1 MFENLERQ
9 VQEKELEE
17 KQIGDEMLHDEELA
31 LARKKEILE
40 SEIKEIKLQLM
51 DNKEKELRAK
61 NGEDVQPRNEIW
73 VLKARKALLIK
84 KSQLKKINKKLTK
97 KESESTKNDRK
108 KLRFLRRI
116 RSHRRWRNQ

>member
-9 VQEKELEE
+9 AQEKELEE

-84 KSQLKKINKKLTK
+84 KSQLKKINKKLTSIK
-97 KESESTKNDRK
+97 GLLYGGKNETSK
-108 KLRFLRRI
+108 
-116 RSHRRWRNQ
+116 

>member
-9 VQEKELEE
+9 AQEKELEE

-84 KSQLKKINKKLTK
+84 KSQLKKINKKLTYLK
-97 KESESTKNDRK
+97 GLLYGKDGK
-108 KLRFLRRI
+108 
-116 RSHRRWRNQ
+116 